1 MRSVLE
7 RDDTLSIM
15 ATSSG
20 KLVIYPMAA
29 MVLRGPTVVLSPLI
43 AVPCDR
49 VDAITAQPDGGAS
62 LIHAAVCQPERRDAF
77 ETLEE
82 GELEFRFLAPKL
94 FDQLEMFGRLRATR

>member
-7 RDDTLSIM
+7 RDDTLSIL

-62 LIHAAVCQPERRDAF
+62 LIHAAICQPERRDAF